1 MLKVCLAFLSTIVTP
16 YRIFKL
22 LPPRILVRMVFYGI
36 KFTAAI
42 VVRHT
47 NFLLQALF
55 LDLHIIIKLVGR
67 CLLANMFL
75 LLDFGM
81 RFFVR
86 DLVFS
91 RLLWSKNWRLVTERK
106 LIMNLDLVLGWNLIM
121 KGELLASSCLFPFF
135 INFKVSPL
143 PVNHAGHYNFTIFS
157 SLNYPPF
164 LLKRFFSSH
173 WRFFFITLT
182 ISERIS

>member
-1 MLKVCLAFLSTIVTP
+1 MSIILIIIEVITHMLKVICLASLHTIVTP

-22 LPPRILVRMVFYGI
+22 LPPQILVRLVFYRI
-36 KFTAAI
+36 KLTTAI

-91 RLLWSKNWRLVTERK
+91 R
-106 LIMNLDLVLGWNLIM
+106 
-121 KGELLASSCLFPFF
+121 F
-135 INFKVSPL
+135 
-143 PVNHAGHYNFTIFS
+143 
-157 SLNYPPF
+157 
-164 LLKRFFSSH
+164 
-173 WRFFFITLT
+173 
-182 ISERIS
+182 